1 MKGKLEEK
9 GQIIVILALGMVA
22 ILAITALAVDGSL
35 LYNQRRQDQNTADSA
50 ALAGAG
56 AAAQKLRGF
65 RPSEFFLRNRI
76 DIFGSPG
83 IGSGGG
89 RGNKIRF
96 G

>member
-56 AAAQKLRGF
+56 AAAK
-65 RPSEFFLRNRI
+65 N
-76 DIFGSPG
+76 
-83 IGSGGG
+83 
-89 RGNKIRF
+89 
-96 G
+96 